1 MYMRV
6 KKLII
11 SEELLFCVWD
21 QLRLTQ
27 PLMKLCVI
35 YSYANRYNSG
45 DVAVLDK
52 VQAIRV

>member
-1 MYMRV
+1 MHMCV
-6 KKLII
+6 KKLIA

-27 PLMKLCVI
+27 PLMQLCVI
-35 YSYANRYNSG
+35 YSYANRCNSG
-45 DVAVLDK
+45 DVAELDK